1 MQSKETYLVSV
12 YITTYYHEAYIA
24 QAIESVLCQK
34 TDFSY
39 EIVISDDAS
48 QDGTQAIV
56 RQYAE
61 KYDNIRYVFNE
72 ENLGLTKNVF
82 QAKALCRGK
91 YMVQLSGDDYWID
104 ERKLQKQVDFLE
116 AHPEYFGVATRLECR
131 TNDSQTADFLL
142 PDLKLCGRAYRLEDY
157 LSGSNFPT
165 NGFLYRNQIQEKY
178 DFFSL
183 MPRFSQYIDDE
194 TDCILYLML
203 GDIYILPDATV
214 AYRRQIE
221 SDTGHNFNSIHR
233 GMEKL
238 RKSIDLL
245 NGIHAYFGDEID
257 LLHRYKVTLGPELFK
272 RYRFRT
278 HEQFA
283 RIYKS
288 IPTCY
293 RKRHLLLL
301 SILYIP
307 QKAAEVLR
315 RGKK

>member
-1 MQSKETYLVSV
+1 MLNREDCLVSV
-12 YITTYYHEAYIA
+12 YITTYFHEAYIA
-24 QAIESVLCQK
+24 QAMESVLCQK
-34 TDFSY
+34 TDFPY

-56 RQYAE
+56 REYAE

-72 ENLGLTKNVF
+72 RNLGLTKNVF
-82 QAKALCRGK
+82 QAKTLCRGK

-116 AHPEYFGVATRLECR
+116 AHPAYFGVATRLECR

-142 PDLKLCGRAYRLEDY
+142 PCPEICGRTFRLADF
-157 LSGSNFPT
+157 LSGTNFPT

-183 MPRFSQYIDDE
+183 MPGFSQYIDDE

-203 GDIYILPDATV
+203 GDVYIMPDVTV

-221 SDTGHNFNSIHR
+221 SDTSHNFNSINK
-233 GMEKL
+233 GMDKL
-238 RKSIDLL
+238 RKHIDLL
-245 NGIHAYFGDEID
+245 NSIHDYFGDEID
-257 LLHRYKVTLGPELFK
+257 LLHRYKLALGPELFK
-272 RYRFRT
+272 HYRFHT

-288 IPTCY
+288 IPACY

>member
-1 MQSKETYLVSV
+1 MLNREDYLVSV

-34 TDFSY
+34 TNFPY
-39 EIVISDDAS
+39 EIVISDDAL
-48 QDGTQAIV
+48 QDGTQPIV
-56 RQYAE
+56 REYAE
-61 KYDNIRYVFNE
+61 QHDNIRYVFNPR
-72 ENLGLTKNVF
+72 NQGLTKNVF

-116 AHPEYFGVATRLECR
+116 AHPAYFGVATRLECR
-131 TNDSQTADFLL
+131 TNDSQTAGFLL
-142 PDLKLCGRAYRLEDY
+142 PESEICGRTFRLADF
-157 LSGSNFPT
+157 LSGTNFPT

-178 DFFSL
+178 EFFSL
-183 MPRFSQYIDDE
+183 MPRFSRYIDDE

-203 GDIYILPDATV
+203 GDIYILPDVTV

-221 SDTGHNFNSIHR
+221 SDTGHNFNSLNK
-233 GMEKL
+233 GMDKL
-238 RKSIDLL
+238 RKHIDLL
-245 NGIHAYFGDEID
+245 NSIHDYFGDEID
-257 LLHRYKVTLGPELFK
+257 LLHRYKLALGPELFK
-272 RYRFRT
+272 HYRFRT

-307 QKAAEVLR
+307 QKAADVLR